1 MPTPT
6 GKLQLQ
12 DYDAALIA
20 RGFDAF
26 QQSERYQMINFGY
39 RDVANAMPYSWEE
52 SYQDFAIAPGTFSIA
67 VASASPL
74 TPSSIET
81 IVITTDPYRRVLIPE
96 TDDQRF
102 KRKWL
107 YQDLTA
113 TAIRGQT
120 AKYYVWQS
128 TIYLLPPPQLQ
139 TTYRVFFHQWLPDM
153 VGITD
158 VTALPQAF
166 DEVIL
171 DAALVR
177 CHRRAHELSLAADAQ
192 GRVNSAIDGMLQND
206 VWVMEELQERT
217 LPDDQWW

>member
-1 MPTPT
+1 MPTTT

-12 DYDAALIA
+12 DFDQALIV
-20 RGFDAF
+20 RGFDGF

-39 RDVANAMPYSWEE
+39 RDIANAFPYSWEE
-52 SYQDFAIAPGTFSIA
+52 SYQDFTIAPGSFTIPMA
-67 VASASPL
+67 GGSPL

-81 IVITTDPYRRVLIPE
+81 VILTTDPYRRILTPE

-107 YQDLTA
+107 WNDLTA
-113 TAIRGQT
+113 QAMRGQP

-128 TIYLLPPPQLQ
+128 QIYLLPPPQFQ
-139 TTYRVFFHQWLPDM
+139 VTFRIFFHQWLPDM
-153 VGITD
+153 VQITD
-158 VTALPQAF
+158 THVMPQAF
-166 DEVIL
+166 DEAIL

-192 GRVNSAIDGMLQND
+192 ARVEDAVFGMLQND
-206 VWVMEELQERT
+206 FWSMEELQERT

>member
-1 MPTPT
+1 VPTT
-6 GKLQLQ
+6 SGKLQLQ
-12 DYDAALIA
+12 DYDQALIV
-20 RGFDAF
+20 RGFDGF

-52 SYQDFAIAPGTFSIA
+52 SYQDYPIAPGTFTIS

-81 IVITTDPYRRVLIPE
+81 VIITTDPYRRKLEPE
-96 TDDQRF
+96 SDDRRF

-107 YQDLTA
+107 YQDLTS
-113 TAIRGQT
+113 TAIQGST
-120 AKYYVWQS
+120 AKYYVWQGQ
-128 TIYLLPPPQLQ
+128 IYLLPPPQFQ

-153 VGITD
+153 VAITD

-177 CHRRAHELSLAADAQ
+177 CHRRAHELSLAGDAQ
-192 GRVNSAIDGMLQND
+192 ARVDEAIYGMMQND
-206 VWVMEELQERT
+206 VWTMEELQERT